1 MEPAW
6 SPAVTARHTVA
17 AAVAALAVVVIA
29 LGLWKLRVVLALI
42 LLGLTIAAAIRP
54 GVDRL
59 ASWRVPRAIGVVLHY
74 AAFLGPR
81 RALPRVRRAAAHR
94 GLTTATEV

>member
-29 LGLWKLRVVLALI
+29 LALWKLRVVLALI
-42 LLGLTIAAAIRP
+42 LLGLTIAAAMRP

-59 ASWRVPRAIGVVLHY
+59 ASWRVPRALGVLLHY
-74 AAFLGPR
+74 AAFLG
-81 RALPRVRRAAAHR
+81 LDWC
-94 GLTTATEV
+94 